1 MNLTDLPWTALRNL
15 TPHTPIVFPVA
26 AIEQHGHHLPV
37 ATDSMLL
44 AEVVKRAQPLTKN
57 RILFAPLQWLGN
69 SDHHLNFAGT
79 LTADP
84 RTYIDLLK
92 RLMDNAINHGFQ
104 RIVFLNGHGG
114 NDIPGRQAIFEN
126 RQTYRSGNDLLLLFT
141 TYWDHATP
149 WTTRPDL
156 VQRSMGHAC
165 EWETSMIQ
173 AIHPELVGPTDTLED
188 VPVAFGFEPAYR
200 GWITDNR
207 TRAGHMGKP
216 RYASPEKGEHLLNAY
231 ANGVSDFLLKVADW
245 DGHSWLPQQS
255 E

>member
-1 MNLTDLPWTALRNL
+1 MKLTDLPWPALRDL

-92 RLMDNAINHGFQ
+92 RLMDNAITHGFR

-114 NDIPGRQAIFEN
+114 NDIPGRQAIFET
-126 RQTYRSGNDLLLLFT
+126 RQTYRSRNDLLLLFT

-188 VPVAFGFEPAYR
+188 VPVAFGFDPAYR
-200 GWITDNR
+200 GWITDDR